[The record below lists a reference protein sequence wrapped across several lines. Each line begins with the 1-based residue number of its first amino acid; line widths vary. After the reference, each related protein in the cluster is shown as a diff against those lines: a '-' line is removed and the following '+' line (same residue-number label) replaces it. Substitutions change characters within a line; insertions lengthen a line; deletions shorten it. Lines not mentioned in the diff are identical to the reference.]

1 MNGKKTNQADLQ
13 CEEVVVDLDLLG
25 DEFNADG
32 GLVLVVELVD
42 ITVRTKPRNRS
53 SINTE
58 TDYVLLAKKHA
69 NNKLN
74 ILRKVAIQRL

>member
-32 GLVLVVELVD
+32 GLVLVVELIVD

-58 TDYVLLAKKHA
+58 TDYVLLAKKTC
-69 NNKLN
+69 K
-74 ILRKVAIQRL
+74 Q

>member
-32 GLVLVVELVD
+32 GLVLVVELVVD

-58 TDYVLLAKKHA
+58 TDYYVLLAIKKTC
-69 NNKLN
+69 K
-74 ILRKVAIQRL
+74 Q

>member
-25 DEFNADG
+25 DEINADG
-32 GLVLVVELVD
+32 GLVLVVDVP
-42 ITVRTKPRNRS
+42 VRTKPRIRS

-58 TDYVLLAKKHA
+58 TDYYVLLAIKKTC
-69 NNKLN
+69 K
-74 ILRKVAIQRL
+74 Q

>member
-32 GLVLVVELVD
+32 GLVLVVELVVD

-58 TDYVLLAKKHA
+58 TDYVLLAKK
-69 NNKLN
+69 NMQTIN
-74 ILRKVAIQRL
+74 

>member
-25 DEFNADG
+25 DEINADG
-32 GLVLVVELVD
+32 GLVLVVDVP
-42 ITVRTKPRNRS
+42 VRTKPRIRS

-58 TDYVLLAKKHA
+58 TDYVLLAKK
-69 NNKLN
+69 NMQTIN
-74 ILRKVAIQRL
+74 

>member
-32 GLVLVVELVD
+32 GLVLVVELVVD

-58 TDYVLLAKKHA
+58 TDYVLLAKKTC
-69 NNKLN
+69 KIKFGVL
-74 ILRKVAIQRL
+74 V

>member
-58 TDYVLLAKKHA
+58 TDYVLLAKKTC
-69 NNKLN
+69 K
-74 ILRKVAIQRL
+74 Q